1 MSNVLTVVFDKA
13 EVKLDSVIAA
23 AVNELHSLGH
33 VVKEVRVMGDSGEA
47 KIALNTVEGIL
58 PPAIKADIATGVKD
72 AGEIADVLD
81 NKGPDGT
88 SPVAH
93 TSVPDDTLPQDVPPS
108 STAAPTGTPVVEENE
123 QTPGEQTI
131 AEKRLALLDEL
142 DALDKEE
149 EASISTSTATEAAST
164 VDPTNS
170 GGSLLTNPEA
180 VTGS

>member
-58 PPAIKADIATGVKD
+58 PAGVKDDIATVVKD
-72 AGEIADVLD
+72 AGEVADIVT
-81 NKGPDGT
+81 NKAPDGT
-88 SPVAH
+88 SPVTH
-93 TSVPDDTLPQDVPPS
+93 TSIPDPELPVDVPP
-108 STAAPTGTPVVEENE
+108 AQAPAPVGTPVTEENTD
-123 QTPGEQTI
+123 TPGDQTLDQR
-131 AEKRLALLDEL
+131 RLALLEEL

-149 EASISTSTATEAAST
+149 EATISTSTAPEAAST

-170 GGSLLTNPEA
+170 GESLLTNPEA
-180 VTGS
+180 VPGS